1 MLSAFPCLFGHL
13 TSSFERYLFRSCAH
27 LKTGL
32 VLLWVELCELLVYL
46 RSSSLSDVWFAHIFS
61 RCTHCLSW
69 DCFLCCV
76 GFIYRTPPWSGS
88 VFAACAFGVVS
99 KEALSTPC
107 HDAPPV
113 SSSCSFMVPGPVS
126 LLHFEMISLIVGAE
140 GPASPSCLLS
150 SGSSSTVY

>member
-1 MLSAFPCLFGHL
+1 MCGLHASSPVAPIAFPGTVSFAVWVLF
-13 TSSFERYLFRSCAH
+13 
-27 LKTGL
+27 TG
-32 VLLWVELCELLVYL
+32 
-46 RSSSLSDVWFAHIFS
+46 
-61 RCTHCLSW
+61 
-69 DCFLCCV
+69 
-76 GFIYRTPPWSGS
+76 PPWSGS

-99 KEALSTPC
+99 KEPLSTPC

-150 SGSSSTVY
+150 SGSSSIVY